1 MNAHVGPAQTL
12 KFRAQSLL
20 AYVLEP
26 VQPIPDW
33 FTALDAWLA
42 RSPTFFIA
50 RPVILDMA
58 ALDIP
63 LKEYRDLLSGLARRH
78 IRVMGAEN
86 VDRGLVGPHLPPVV
100 SGGRPIDPPTLRE
113 DAPAEREEETPLVAQ
128 AAPEKTESLIVDG
141 NVRSGQ
147 TIMHPQGDITIIGR
161 VASGAEIVA
170 GGSVHVYGA
179 LQGRV
184 IAGVSGQPGARIFC
198 KEARAELLCIGGAYL
213 SAEDM
218 DPKVDGRSLEAR
230 LVGDRLEIRILN

>member
-1 MNAHVGPAQTL
+1 MTAHVSPSQTMS
-12 KFRAQSLL
+12 FRARSLL
-20 AYVLEP
+20 AFVLEP
-26 VQPIPDW
+26 SRPVSEW
-33 FTALDAWLA
+33 LDSLDGWLA
-42 RSPTFFIA
+42 RSPAFFA
-50 RPVILDMA
+50 AKPVILELA
-58 ALDIP
+58 GLDIS
-63 LKEYRDLLSGLARRH
+63 LEEYRDLVGDLARRQ
-78 IRVMGAEN
+78 IRVMAVEN
-86 VDRGLVGPHLPPVV
+86 PSPTLVGPGLPPLVT
-100 SGGRPIDPPTLRE
+100 GGRPVSAPPTPEE
-113 DAPAEREEETPLVAQ
+113 DPGPA
-128 AAPEKTESLIVDG
+128 AAPKKLEKSASLIIDA

-147 TIMHPQGDITIIGR
+147 SIMHPEGDVTIVGR

-184 IAGVSGQPGARIFC
+184 IAGVSGLPGARIFC